1 MNFTNNTNTNTTF
14 SFTMMPDQFQE
25 YLDNPLFIP
34 LIILSWLFLV
44 TNNKYRR
51 SLVASESFKAQ
62 SADEVF
68 FLQQSLAKENMINT
82 LRPCCANTADEIF
95 SLQQL
100 LSKENMINT
109 LCPCCANAATLS
121 TSYPQDTN
129 NGDILYRTTKT
140 HEKKSKQKSKQK
152 QKQKQKSNDCDLFIK
167 KTIADIKR
175 NNPGI
180 QHQLAFMQATKKWQS
195 NKA

>member
-14 SFTMMPDQFQE
+14 SFTMMSDQFQE

-44 TNNKYRR
+44 TNHKYRR

-82 LRPCCANTADEIF
+82 LCPCCANSADEIF
-95 SLQQL
+95 SLQQSL
-100 LSKENMINT
+100 FKENIINT
-109 LCPCCANAATLS
+109 LCPCCANAATLP
-121 TSYPQDTN
+121 TSH
-129 NGDILYRTTKT
+129 ILYRTTKT
-140 HEKKSKQKSKQK
+140 HEKKSKQK

-180 QHQLAFMQATKKWQS
+180 QHQLAFLQATKKWQS